1 MQKVKFLYN
10 PHSGRGQTEEHLYQI
25 IGLYKSYGYG
35 IVPCPL
41 TFDAGTECI
50 ASGLDGFDH
59 ILVAGGDGSINYVV
73 NHLRACGADIPIAIL
88 PTGTANDFA
97 KLLGMPSNIE
107 HAVKA
112 ILEGERCR
120 VDLGC
125 VNGTYFVNVCSCG
138 LFTNVSQQ
146 TPTVAK
152 NIFGRLSY
160 IVGGAVDL
168 THLHKMQLDI
178 VSDGGTFSG
187 EALMFLVFNGKSA
200 GNFKLAYRSE
210 VDDGLLDVLV
220 VKGDS
225 AIETIHTFFLYLSG
239 IGTITRKDYTREIV
253 HIKCR
258 SLQAIFSAR
267 RAASVDKTS

>member
-1 MQKVKFLYN
+1 MPERN
-10 PHSGRGQTEEHLYQI
+10 
-25 IGLYKSYGYG
+25 
-35 IVPCPL
+35 
-41 TFDAGTECI
+41 
-50 ASGLDGFDH
+50 ASLLVWTVFDH

-112 ILEGERCR
+112 ILEGERRR

-225 AIETIHTFFLYLSG
+225 AIETTHTFFSS
-239 IGTITRKDYTREIV
+239 IFRASAQSRARTTRAKSCISNAAACTP
-253 HIKCR
+253 
-258 SLQAIFSAR
+258 SATGSNR
-267 RAASVDKTS
+267 RT